1 MRLIAAA
8 CMACALVGMAIAAE
22 RTDDGDDPQRPTV
35 LFNRWQEDWSVLA
48 DPAVPHEALDNL
60 KYIPLSSDPHTYLSL
75 GANVRERYEYNDAVN
90 FGTNDS
96 PSQSYLLSRVET
108 HADLRIAEQFQTFVQ
123 LQSDYAPGKTILTPV
138 DQDRLDLEQ
147 AFIAL
152 IEPLA
157 DGTIKLRVGRQQIGF
172 DLQRFVSVRD
182 GPNVRQSYDAVWLD
196 YERGGWRFITF
207 LSHPV
212 QDRDLRPFDDYSSS
226 ALTYGGV
233 RVERRLGELG
243 NLSAYLSQYTQ
254 DGAHFL
260 TVSGNERRHVGDV
273 RITGSNRG
281 FDWDL
286 EGMYQAGSI
295 GVDNIRAWAIGSR
308 SGYTLGNVLW
318 QPRLGMQ
325 LDAASGDRNAQDHTL
340 NTFNPLFPNGAYVTL
355 SGYTGYTNF
364 IHVKPSFT
372 LKPTPRL
379 TTMLAVA
386 AQWRESTADAVYT
399 QPDIPVA
406 GTAGHGGAYS
416 GTYYQLRTD
425 WQMSEHFASALEAVR
440 FDIAD
445 ALRDAGAHDST
456 YVGVE
461 VRFGW

>member
-8 CMACALVGMAIAAE
+8 CAACALASVAITAE
-22 RTDDGDDPQRPTV
+22 ATDDDADPQRPAV
-35 LFNRWQEDWSVLA
+35 LFHRWQEDWSVLA
-48 DPAVPHEALDNL
+48 DPDVPHEAFDNL

-90 FGTNDS
+90 FGVGDL
-96 PSQSYLLSRVET
+96 PSQSYLLSRLET
-108 HADLRIAEQFQTFVQ
+108 HADLRVAEQFQTFVQ

-138 DQDRLDLEQ
+138 DQDRFDLEQ

-182 GPNVRQSYDAVWLD
+182 GPNVRQSYDAVWVD
-196 YERGGWRFITF
+196 YERSNWRFITF
-207 LSHPV
+207 YSHPV
-212 QDRDLRPFDDYSSS
+212 QDRNLRPFDDYSSS
-226 ALTYGGV
+226 ALSYGGV
-233 RVERRLGELG
+233 RVERHLGALG
-243 NLSAYLSQYTQ
+243 DLSAYLSQYTQ

-260 TVSGNERRHVGDV
+260 TVSGNERRNVGDG
-273 RITGSNRG
+273 RITGSNHG

-286 EGMYQAGSI
+286 EGMYQIGSI
-295 GVDNIRAWAIGSR
+295 GVDNIRAWAVGSR
-308 SGYTLGNVLW
+308 SGYTLSSVPW
-318 QPRLGMQ
+318 QPRLGLQ
-325 LDAASGDRNAQDHTL
+325 LDAASGNRNPQNHTL

-372 LKPTPRL
+372 VKSTRRL
-379 TTMLAVA
+379 TTMFAVA

-406 GTAGHGGAYS
+406 GTAGHGGAYT

-425 WQMSEHFASALEAVR
+425 WQMSEHFASAIEAVR

>member
-1 MRLIAAA
+1 MRLIATACAA
-8 CMACALVGMAIAAE
+8 CMLASMVVAAE
-22 RTDDGDDPQRPTV
+22 ATDDNADPQRPTV
-35 LFNRWQEDWSVLA
+35 LFNRWHEDWSVLA
-48 DPAVPHEALDNL
+48 DPAIPHEPLDNL
-60 KYIPLSSDPHTYLSL
+60 KYIPLSSDPNTYLSL

-90 FGTNDS
+90 FGAGDS

-108 HADLRIAEQFQTFVQ
+108 HADLRVAEQFQTFVQ
-123 LQSDYAPGKTILTPV
+123 LQSDYAPDKTILTPV

-157 DGTIKLRVGRQQIGF
+157 DGTIKLRVGRQQIDF

-182 GPNVRQSYDAVWLD
+182 GPNVRQSYDAVWAD
-196 YERGGWRFITF
+196 YERGDWRFITF
-207 LSHPV
+207 YSHPV
-212 QDRDLRPFDDYSSS
+212 QNRDLRPFDDYSSS
-226 ALTYGGV
+226 ALSYGGV
-233 RVERRLGELG
+233 RVERHLGAIG
-243 NLSAYLSQYTQ
+243 DFSTYLSQYTQ
-254 DGAHFL
+254 DRAHFL
-260 TVSGNERRHVGDV
+260 TVSGNERRNVGDV
-273 RITGSNRG
+273 RITGSNHG

-286 EGMYQAGSI
+286 EGMYQIGSI
-295 GVDNIRAWAIGSR
+295 GVDNIRACAMGSR
-308 SGYTLGNVLW
+308 SGYTLGSVLW
-318 QPRLGMQ
+318 QPRLGLQ
-325 LDAASGDRNAQDHTL
+325 LDAASGNRNPQNHTL

-364 IHVKPSFT
+364 IHVKPSLT
-372 LKPTPRL
+372 LKPTRRL
-379 TTMLAVA
+379 TMMLAAA

-399 QPDIPVA
+399 QPDIPVT
-406 GTAGHGGAYS
+406 GTAGHGGAYT

-440 FDIAD
+440 FDISD
-445 ALRDAGAHDST
+445 ALREAGAHDST